1 MKHISDEL
9 HDHYM
14 LLHMVLSILPDMKDN
29 VFFFGIERSRG
40 IFNTI
45 NNFNDAYWKDHIPKA
60 AFFVA

>member
-1 MKHISDEL
+1 
-9 HDHYM
+9 M